1 MKKIVQS
8 FFLLMLLTTMA
19 WAQEKTVTGTVTA
32 KDDGLPIP
40 GASVKV
46 KGTEQGTQTN
56 GNGVFTL
63 KVTGGNPVLV
73 VSYIGYNV
81 LEVSVKGTNINVVLT
96 QNDKSLSEVVVTGY
110 ATKSKRAVTGSVS
123 EVNVERSMSQPNAS
137 FDQMLQGQAA
147 GINVK
152 TGSGQPGRSADI
164 VIRGKGS
171 INGSTAPLYIIDG
184 IELSG
189 LDFSTLN
196 QNDFETISVLKDAS
210 STAIYGSRGANG
222 VIVITTKKGKSGAL
236 RVSYDGQIGTSY
248 LPKNQLEVMN
258 TQEKLDFEQ
267 NIAGNPYNWSPAQFT
282 ELRKINTN
290 WNDFVF
296 RKGKTQAHNLSLSGG
311 SDKTTFYSSLGYYD
325 EEGVTIGT
333 GIKKYNGRVNVT
345 HTDKNIKIGANVS
358 GGWSNYLGTTEGN
371 QGVGSPL
378 NTVLW
383 ALPYEKPYDEFG
395 GYGTSIQFPFW
406 INPIEDLK
414 ENRRGFNRLKGTG
427 NVFMEYKLPWVENL
441 TYKINMGGDYNQEEE
456 FRLVKDGTQSAL
468 QNGDTSPF
476 RGRGEIRNGLDRRF
490 RYTIT
495 NSINYKTNLDADGNH
510 TLSTSLYTE
519 FLRNTG
525 RRFNFV
531 GYGNLVPLPNEAG
544 FVAGT
549 AQNGF
554 IPTFNGSFPENSAL
568 MSYFGTAD
576 YAFKNKYYLSV
587 TGRTDGSSKLSP
599 QNRWTQ
605 YGSVGA
611 GWVVTEE
618 DFFKVKP
625 INYLK
630 FKVSYGA
637 VGNQTGIGQFP
648 YLQQYSRGTL
658 VGQGT
663 YAGQLGLNINRL
675 GNANLTWEKRTTTN
689 LGLDIEMFKSVVK
702 ASVEVYTSTTTNLYF
717 NPFVPSTSGGN
728 GTFLTNAGSMN
739 NKGIEA
745 TLGVKVFNT
754 KNFKWTVDAN
764 YAYNKNTILSLPD
777 NQDLQLYFGNQALKV
792 GAPFNSFY
800 LVKFLG
806 VNPENGS
813 SQYLKA
819 DGVTVTEEYS
829 AADRVVLGTSDAPHN
844 AGLTST
850 WNFKGLE
857 LQVFGVLSTG
867 NYIYNNAR
875 LNLEN
880 NLYTNSGY
888 ARSGLTAWTTPG
900 QITNFP
906 SLTEATEAS
915 TTRFLESG
923 DFFRLRNVQLAYSLP
938 KSITQKLKLQGFR
951 VFVQGQNL
959 YTKFKFQGW
968 DPETSAANDDVDFL
982 SSSVSGAQYPA
993 MKRVTFG
1000 FNVTF

>member
-1 MKKIVQS
+1 MKKIVQC
-8 FFLLMLLTTMA
+8 FFMFMLLTSIA
-19 WAQEKTVTGTVTA
+19 FAQERTVTGTVTA

-46 KGTEQGTQTN
+46 KGTKQGTQTN
-56 GNGVFTL
+56 GSGVFTF
-63 KVTGGNPVLV
+63 KVTGNNPVLV
-73 VSYIGYNV
+73 ISFIGSATQ
-81 LEVSVKGTNINVVLT
+81 EVKVGASNSINVVLG
-96 QNDKSLSEVVVTGY
+96 QDDKSLSEVVVTGY
-110 ATKSKRAVTGSVS
+110 STKSKRAVTGSVS
-123 EVNVERSMSQPNAS
+123 EVNVERSMGQPNAS

-152 TGSGQPGRSADI
+152 TGSGQPGRSADV

-171 INGSTAPLYIIDG
+171 INGSTAPLYILDG
-184 IELSG
+184 IEIG
-189 LDFSTLN
+189 GEDFNTMN
-196 QNDFETISVLKDAS
+196 QNDFETLTVLKDAS

-222 VIVITTKKGKSGAL
+222 VIVITSKKGKTGAL
-236 RVSYDGQIGTSY
+236 RITYDGQIGTSQA
-248 LPKNQLEVMN
+248 PKNQLEVMN
-258 TQEKLDFEQ
+258 TAEKLDFEE
-267 NIAGNPYNWSPAQFT
+267 NIAGNPYGWSAAQFT
-282 ELRKINTN
+282 ELRKVNTN
-290 WNDFVF
+290 WNDYVF
-296 RKGKTQAHNLSLSGG
+296 RKGKTQTHNLSLSGG
-311 SDKTTFYSSLGYYD
+311 SEKTTFFTSLGYYD
-325 EEGVTIGT
+325 EEGITIGT
-333 GIKKYNGRVNVT
+333 GFKKYNGRVNVT
-345 HTDKNIKIGANVS
+345 HTEKNIKIGANVS
-358 GGWSNYLGTTEGN
+358 GGFSDFEGTTEGN

-383 ALPYEKPYDEFG
+383 ALPYEKPYDDLG
-395 GYGTSIQFPFW
+395 NYGTSVQFPYW
-406 INPIEDLK
+406 INPIEDLLVNK
-414 ENRRGFNRLKGTG
+414 RGNKRIKSTG
-427 NVFMEYKLPWVENL
+427 NVFLEYRLPWIENL
-441 TYKINMGGDYNQEEE
+441 TYKINMGGDYNHNEQY
-456 FRLVKDGTQSAL
+456 RYVADGTQSAI
-468 QNGDTSPF
+468 QSEEFGSAF
-476 RGRGEIRNGLDRRF
+476 ASRGQFRNGLDRRF

-495 NSINYKTNLDADGNH
+495 NSINYKTNLDAEGNH
-510 TLSTSLYTE
+510 TLSTSLFSE
-519 FLRNTG
+519 FLRNRG
-525 RRFNFV
+525 REFNFTAF
-531 GYGNLVPLPNEAG
+531 GNLVPLPNEAG

-549 AQNGF
+549 ALNNF

-568 MSYFGTAD
+568 MSYFGSVD
-576 YAFKNKYYLSV
+576 YGYKSKYFLSL
-587 TGRTDGSSKLSP
+587 TGRSDGSSKLSP

-611 GWVVTEE
+611 SWIVTEE
-618 DFFKVKP
+618 DFFKVKS

-630 FKVSYGA
+630 LKASYGT
-637 VGNQTGIGQFP
+637 VGNQLGIGQFP
-648 YLQQYSRGTL
+648 YLQQYNRGTY
-658 VGQGT
+658 G
-663 YAGQLGLNINRL
+663 GQLGLNINRL

-689 LGLDIEMFKSVVK
+689 LGLDVEFFKSIVK
-702 ASVEVYTSTTTNLYF
+702 ASVEVYNSKTTNLYF

-728 GTFLTNAGSMN
+728 GTYLTNTGSMRN
-739 NKGIEA
+739 RGIEA
-745 TLGVKVFNT
+745 TLGVKVINN
-754 KNFKWTVDAN
+754 KDFKWSVDAN

-777 NQDLQLYFGNQALKV
+777 NQDLQLYFGLQALKV
-792 GAPFNSFY
+792 GSPFNSFY
-800 LVKFLG
+800 LVKYLG

-850 WNFKGLE
+850 WNYKGLE

-875 LNLEN
+875 ANLEN

-906 SLTEATEAS
+906 SLTEATELN
-915 TTRFLESG
+915 TTRFLEKG

-938 KSITQKLKLQGFR
+938 KSVTQKLKMQGFR

-982 SSSVSGAQYPA
+982 SSSVAGAQYPSI
-993 MKRVTFG
+993 KRITFG